1 MAATLNCLVF
11 DLGAE
16 SGRAVL
22 SRFDGKQLKLEEM
35 HRFPNGPVQVLD
47 TLYWDSLRL
56 FAEIKRGMSVAV
68 RASSGELGSLGID
81 TWGVDFGLLDRQ
93 GELLGNPCHYRDR
106 RSSGMLEEAF
116 RRVPRREI
124 FERTGIQ
131 FMQINTLYQLLAM
144 VLHESP
150 ALLSAHTLL
159 MMPDLLNYWLTG
171 KAVSERT
178 IASTSQCLDPIA
190 GNWASDLI
198 ERLGIPA
205 GIFPEIVEPGTILGD
220 VAASVA
226 AETGISTPKVVAGG
240 CHDTASAV
248 AAVPAETAN
257 YAYLSSGT
265 WSLMGVEIPRPVI
278 NSKSLDYNFTNEG
291 GVCSTI
297 RLLKNITG
305 LWLMQECRR
314 SWTTEGSPLT
324 YEEIAR
330 IASEAPAFA
339 ALVDPDDGEFLTLG
353 DMPERIRSFCSRTGQ
368 QPPGDIASM
377 SRTVFESLALKYRF
391 VLKRLEE
398 LVDRRLDTVHIVGGG
413 SQNRLLSQFT
423 ADATGCPV
431 IAGPVEATAAGNA
444 LMQLVALGELQS
456 LEEGRELVR
465 RSFATELYEPHDT
478 SRWDEAYQRFTTIL
492 QQ

>member
-1 MAATLNCLVF
+1 MATTLNCLVF

-22 SRFDGKQLKLEEM
+22 SRFDGEQLKLEEM

-47 TLYWDSLRL
+47 TLYWDSLHL
-56 FAEIKRGMSVAV
+56 FAEVKRGISLAF
-68 RASSGELGSLGID
+68 RASAGELVSLGID
-81 TWGVDFGLLDRQ
+81 TWGVDFGLLDRR
-93 GELLGNPCHYRDR
+93 GDLLGNPCHYRDR
-106 RSSGMLEEAF
+106 RSDGMLEEAF
-116 RRVPRREI
+116 RRVPRQEI
-124 FERTGIQ
+124 FARTGIQ

-144 VLHESP
+144 AILESP

-159 MMPDLLNYWLTG
+159 MMPDLFNYWLTG

-178 IASTSQCLDPIA
+178 IASTSQCLDAIA

-198 ERLGIPA
+198 ERLGIPP
-205 GIFPEIVEPGTILGD
+205 GIFPEIVEAATILGD
-220 VAASVA
+220 VVGSIA
-226 AETGISTPKVVAGG
+226 AETGISVLKVVAGG

-248 AAVPAETAN
+248 AAVPAESAN

-265 WSLMGVEIPRPVI
+265 WSLMGVETPGPVI
-278 NSKSLDYNFTNEG
+278 NTKSLDYNFTNEG

-305 LWLMQECRR
+305 LWLIQECRR
-314 SWTTEGSPLT
+314 SWATEGSPLT
-324 YEEIAR
+324 YEEIVR
-330 IASEAPAFA
+330 IASEAPAFV
-339 ALVDPDDGEFLTLG
+339 ALVDPDCGEFLKPG
-353 DMPERIRSFCSRTGQ
+353 DMPERIRAFCSRTGQ
-368 QPPGDIASM
+368 RPPDDIASM

-391 VLKRLEE
+391 VLERLEE
-398 LVDRRLDTVHIVGGG
+398 LVERRLETVHIVGGG

-423 ADATGCPV
+423 ADATGRPV

-444 LMQLVALGELQS
+444 LMQLLALGELRS

-465 RSFATELYEPHDT
+465 RSFQTELYEPRDT
-478 SRWDEAYQRFTTIL
+478 SRWDEAYQRFSTIL